1 MAVSSAS
8 GRYRSK
14 TAAAWLA
21 LLGGAFGL
29 HRLYL
34 HGARDRWAWLHPWPT
49 LAGIAGAVRM
59 GNLGQDDRA
68 AWLLIPLLGLMLS
81 AGALTAIVWAL
92 TPDARWDERHNPAH
106 PPRATGWGPVL
117 AAIAALMGGGIVLI
131 GTITFAIQRLFEWRA
146 LA

>member
-1 MAVSSAS
+1 MASP

-29 HRLYL
+29 HRLYVR
-34 HGARDRWAWLHPWPT
+34 GRRDAVAWLHPWPT

-59 GNLGQDDRA
+59 SNLGQDDRA

-92 TPDARWDERHNPAH
+92 TPDAQWDARHNPGH
-106 PPRATGWGPVL
+106 TPRATGWGPVL

-131 GTITFAIQRLFEWRA
+131 GTIAFAIQRLFEWQA
-146 LA
+146 LAP